1 MRKASYALLLI
12 LLFVGPIS
20 NAHDDDVAPIDGFPE
35 VLVDTTFGEFV
46 IELET
51 TRAPVT
57 VRNFLELVNE
67 GYYNNTTFH
76 RVIPGFVVQGGGYGP
91 KYQPKPETPE
101 IINESGNGLS
111 NLRGTIAMARE
122 DAPHTANSQF
132 YINLDDNVRLDPR
145 EDRWGYTV
153 FGRVTSGM
161 DVLDAVAGVPTGAT
175 AQLGTDVPAMA
186 IVVRSMRV
194 LSPEEIKQRLDAELE
209 AAREMLDALE
219 SE

>member
-1 MRKASYALLLI
+1 MRTARFAVVLLLF
-12 LLFVGPIS
+12 LLSASVG
-20 NAHDDDVAPIDGFPE
+20 AHDADVEPVDGFPE

-46 IELET
+46 VELET

-57 VRNFLELVNE
+57 VRNFLRLVEE

-76 RVIPGFVVQGGGYGP
+76 RVIPNFVVQGGGYGP

-132 YINLDDNVRLDPR
+132 YINIADNVRLDPR
-145 EDRWGYTV
+145 DDRWGYTV

-175 AQLGTDVPAMA
+175 AQLGTDVPAMP

-219 SE
+219 TE

>member
-1 MRKASYALLLI
+1 MRTIGSALIAILI
-12 LLFVGPIS
+12 LLSPFS
-20 NAHDDDVAPIDGFPE
+20 YAHDADVTPVDGFPE

-57 VRNFLELVNE
+57 VRNFLKLVND
-67 GYYNNTTFH
+67 GYYNNTSFH
-76 RVIPGFVVQGGGYGP
+76 RVIPNFVVQGGGFGP

-132 YINLDDNVRLDPR
+132 YINLADNVRLDPR

-153 FGRVTSGM
+153 FGRVTAGM

-175 AQLGTDVPAMA
+175 AQLGSDVPAMP

-219 SE
+219 TE